1 MSEESDLEQLVSRAL
16 AAARAARNHAYAPY
30 SRFLVGAAV
39 AAADGRVVA
48 GANVENASYGLT
60 ACAERI
66 ALWSAVSSG
75 VTDIQV
81 VAIVTDTPA
90 PVSPCGACRQVLLE
104 LAPDALVVMGTVS
117 GVGRRTTVRELLPG
131 AFSAADLH

>member
-90 PVSPCGACRQVLLE
+90 SVSPCGACRQVLLE